1 MSGEGLVRPEDAGR
15 VRCCTTV
22 RPSLWRTTV
31 LTYLH
36 ARVLLDA
43 ATSFLPS
50 LLTYLLSLPCYLATL
65 LPYYLTTLLPYY
77 LTTVRTCMHEYSLT
91 LVTSLTEISDP
102 LTKAL
107 LSWWG

>member
-77 LTTVRTCMHEYSLT
+77 LTTLLPYVPAC
-91 LVTSLTEISDP
+91 TSTP
-102 LTKAL
+102 
-107 LSWWG
+107 

>member
-43 ATSFLPS
+43 ATY
-50 LLTYLLSLPCYLATL
+50 LLTYLLPLPCYLATLLPCYLATL

-77 LTTVRTCMHEYSLT
+77 LTTLLPYVPAC
-91 LVTSLTEISDP
+91 TSTP
-102 LTKAL
+102 
-107 LSWWG
+107 